1 MRIPLK
7 SIPVAFAVLFA
18 ITLTVIAQ
26 NAKPPVSIT
35 INAPQTVKVGSKIR
49 LDVTMT
55 NISNH
60 VVHGHFED
68 LAHGELNFDFDVR
81 DSQGQPVPQTCYMKG
96 AQGADRGS
104 CPEFIFRTHKGYG
117 DDLLK
122 PGETITASADL
133 IDLYDL
139 QPGTYTVQVS
149 WFEGRT
155 RYRNPQ
161 QPRPPNGTAVAQSNI
176 VSITVTP

>member
-7 SIPVAFAVLFA
+7 SIPAGFAILFA

-26 NAKPPVSIT
+26 SAKPPVSIT
-35 INAPQTVKVGSKIR
+35 IDATQTVKAGSKIPV
-49 LDVTMT
+49 DVTMT
-55 NISNH
+55 NISHH

-68 LAHGELNFDFDVR
+68 LAHGELNFDFDVH
-81 DSQGQPVPQTCYMKG
+81 DSQGQPVPETCYMKG
-96 AQGADRGS
+96 VEGADRGS
-104 CPEFIFRTHKGYG
+104 CPEFIFRTHKGYA
-117 DDLLK
+117 DDLIK
-122 PGETITASADL
+122 PGQTITASANL
-133 IDLYDL
+133 SELYDL

-161 QPRPPNGTAVAQSNI
+161 QPRPPNGTPVAQSNI